1 MSTKRPDVQNPDYSL
16 LGIDFE
22 EDGERFGER
31 NPHIPLPGFAHSKR
45 VGLQLLIQGV
55 GGFRDGL
62 PERLV
67 GFDPELSQLADGLSQ
82 PLHSKHQSVSK

>member
-1 MSTKRPDVQNPDYSL
+1 MSTKLPDVQNPDDSL

-22 EDGERFGER
+22 EDGERIGER
-31 NPHIPLPGFAHSKR
+31 DPHLPLPGFAPSKR

-62 PERLV
+62 PERRV
-67 GFDPELSQLADGLSQ
+67 GLDPKLSQLADSLSQ
-82 PLHSKHQSVSK
+82 PLHSKHQSVSR